1 MIEVTMAMITLK
13 TNKSE
18 GDDESKDGDDLDVNK
33 QK

>member
-13 TNKSE
+13 INKSE
-18 GDDESKDGDDLDVNK
+18 DDDEIEDGDDLDVDK